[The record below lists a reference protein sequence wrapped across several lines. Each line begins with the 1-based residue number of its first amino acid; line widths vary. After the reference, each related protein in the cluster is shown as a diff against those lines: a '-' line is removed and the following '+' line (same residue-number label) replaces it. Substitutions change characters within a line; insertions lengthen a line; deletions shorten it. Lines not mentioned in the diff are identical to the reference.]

1 MCQKHDTSVVSTCNL
16 TDLATN
22 KHSANPI
29 AKNLDRIL
37 VNCSWMHHSCSLTR
51 VLRHQGSLTM
61 LVSGFIL
68 NLLLRVTSVPQFFY
82 FLVDHPDFETL
93 YLYHF
98 HQQLKMLTPFR
109 RVLNRNKF
117 CNILQ
122 RTREVYVAYCIRNRS
137 RHSSVILL
145 SHLRSCLRRLFTGIN
160 GLQQRIY
167 FTVKNLYYLVEVW

>member
-1 MCQKHDTSVVSTCNL
+1 
-16 TDLATN
+16 
-22 KHSANPI
+22 
-29 AKNLDRIL
+29 
-37 VNCSWMHHSCSLTR
+37 MHHSCSLTR

-68 NLLLRVTSVPQFFY
+68 NLLLR
-82 FLVDHPDFETL
+82 
-93 YLYHF
+93 
-98 HQQLKMLTPFR
+98 LKMLTPFR

-122 RTREVYVAYCIRNRS
+122 RTREVYVAYCVRNRS

-160 GLQQRIY
+160 GLQ
-167 FTVKNLYYLVEVW
+167 